1 MACPQRRSATI
12 FPCRCAPFLARQNSR
27 RPPLS
32 AVLRPFGCGS
42 IAPGLSIAIKAARG
56 GFERQTGDH
65 VMATIGTFTLDRDG
79 SLKGQ
84 IKTLTLSAEV
94 SLEPVES
101 DEEGAP
107 AYRLYAGAVELGAAW
122 AKTAKESG
130 REYHQVRL
138 DDPSFPA
145 PIFANLIEDEDSG
158 SFALIWNR
166 QAARSA
172 AARATAGAKA
182 AKRPTSKR
190 LAPIGRGAHFS
201 RPYRNRFSATASTIS
216 GRLK

>member
-1 MACPQRRSATI
+1 
-12 FPCRCAPFLARQNSR
+12 
-27 RPPLS
+27 
-32 AVLRPFGCGS
+32 
-42 IAPGLSIAIKAARG
+42 
-56 GFERQTGDH
+56 
-65 VMATIGTFTLDRDG
+65 MATIGTFTLDRDG

-84 IKTLTLSAEV
+84 IKTLNLSAEV
-94 SLEPVES
+94 SMEPVES
-101 DEEGAP
+101 DKEGAP

-166 QAARSA
+166 PKPKT
-172 AARATAGAKA
+172 ATRRGEGNHRGQSRTE
-182 AKRPTSKR
+182 RPTSKR
-190 LAPIGRGAHFS
+190 PPEGAGRSSHPPVAYRDQCGPTSLAPPVARNAWTRDRRKSPVRATTAGRETALTAKV
-201 RPYRNRFSATASTIS
+201 PETNRARMTI
-216 GRLK
+216 RLPRELAAANQAVK

>member
-1 MACPQRRSATI
+1 MVGAGGWRSRCDLFALCLGSAVPGVLRWADLAEGRPARSIACPQRPSTTI

-32 AVLRPFGCGS
+32 AMLRPFGCGS

-65 VMATIGTFTLDRDG
+65 IMATIGSFTLDRDG

-84 IKTLTLSAEV
+84 IKTLNLSAEV
-94 SLEPVES
+94 SLYPVES
-101 DEEGAP
+101 QKEGAP

-145 PIFANLIEDEDSG
+145 PIFANLVEDDSG

-166 QAARSA
+166 PK
-172 AARATAGAKA
+172 AT
-182 AKRPTSKR
+182 R
-190 LAPIGRGAHFS
+190 RGEGNHGS
-201 RPYRNRFSATASTIS
+201 QSV
-216 GRLK
+216 

>member
-1 MACPQRRSATI
+1 
-12 FPCRCAPFLARQNSR
+12 
-27 RPPLS
+27 
-32 AVLRPFGCGS
+32 
-42 IAPGLSIAIKAARG
+42 
-56 GFERQTGDH
+56 
-65 VMATIGTFTLDRDG
+65 MATIGTFTLDRDG

-84 IKTLTLSAEV
+84 IKTLNLSAEV
-94 SLEPVES
+94 SMEPVES
-101 DEEGAP
+101 QKEGAP

-166 QAARSA
+166 PKPNDGDTPRRGQPRRREPLSGPISAPRSMGPG
-172 AARATAGAKA
+172 RSSPRPLPIATHADQ
-182 AKRPTSKR
+182 RR
-190 LAPIGRGAHFS
+190 
-201 RPYRNRFSATASTIS
+201 
-216 GRLK
+216 